1 MKAFKKEI
9 VVDRE
14 EYLRIADR
22 YIDMVYRVALN
33 SCKNTY
39 DADDVVQNTFM
50 KLLKC
55 KKNFESDEHVRNWLI
70 KVAVNECNSIW
81 SSSWKKRNVALDEGY
96 DSAYNEPVFSQEEQG
111 ELYEKL
117 MELPPKYRQ
126 VLYLYYYEELSIREI
141 AGVLKISETAVST
154 RLQRARL
161 KIKEK
166 LGGQQNG

>member
-1 MKAFKKEI
+1 M
-9 VVDRE
+9 
-14 EYLRIADR
+14 
-22 YIDMVYRVALN
+22 YRVALN

-55 KKNFESDEHVRNWLI
+55 KKNFESARKGTKSPINLPQHDSNRI
-70 KVAVNECNSIW
+70 
-81 SSSWKKRNVALDEGY
+81 
-96 DSAYNEPVFSQEEQG
+96 SAYNEPVFSQEEQG

-161 KIKEK
+161 KIKE
-166 LGGQQNG
+166 N

>member
-81 SSSWKKRNVALDEGY
+81 SSSWKKEMSLWMRGMTAHIMSLF
-96 DSAYNEPVFSQEEQG
+96 FSQEGQG

-126 VLYLYYYEELSIREI
+126 VLYLYYYEEFSISEI

-161 KIKEK
+161 KIKE
-166 LGGQQNG
+166 N